1 MLRLALLA
9 CAAGQYAIDDIV
21 HAPPSA
27 PGAPVVVTDSVTSRS
42 LVLRWSPVDDPD
54 RGLPDYYA
62 IQQTELF
69 ARDAGWVDVATRV
82 GAPAEA
88 GAAQTETQVVSIVP
102 PEHGGRVVGGYF
114 RLALAYGGVH
124 VESEAAAARF
134 TPPIAF
140 DAGAAELAAA
150 LESLENVQHVKVRRC
165 DEMGGLGGAGGWL
178 GGCAHADRGALSWLL
193 TFEAPGANRALDARA
208 SVAEVRTRAS

>member
-9 CAAGQYAIDDIV
+9 CAAAQYAIDEYA

-27 PGAPVVVTDSVTSRS
+27 PGAPIVVTDSVTSRS

-69 ARDAGWVDVATRV
+69 ARDAGWADVATRV
-82 GAPAEA
+82 GAAPD

-102 PEHGGRVVGGYF
+102 P
-114 RLALAYGGVH
+114 
-124 VESEAAAARF
+124 
-134 TPPIAF
+134 
-140 DAGAAELAAA
+140 GA
-150 LESLENVQHVKVRRC
+150 
-165 DEMGGLGGAGGWL
+165 
-178 GGCAHADRGALSWLL
+178 
-193 TFEAPGANRALDARA
+193 
-208 SVAEVRTRAS
+208 